1 MNGNNVRLLDLQF
14 GIEGG
19 FGRCDE
25 YAASQTE
32 IDAGTHRCY
41 AREPPAPRSAKNV
54 MPAVCA
60 HKWARIRSR
69 SDMISRTVTRVA
81 YYRVR
86 ALLSLPEYTRSAVGS
101 FTVEPG
107 ANKHRVLRRQDVQG
121 RNKRQ
126 PGPPGDHRKSRSMT
140 SVAY

>member
-41 AREPPAPRSAKNV
+41 ARELPAPRSAKNV

-86 ALLSLPEYTRSAVGS
+86 ALLSLPEYTRSAVGILRLS
-101 FTVEPG
+101 LARTITAFFGDRMFRAETNG
-107 ANKHRVLRRQDVQG
+107 SQALRATAGRVVQ
-121 RNKRQ
+121 
-126 PGPPGDHRKSRSMT
+126 
-140 SVAY
+140 